1 MTRTIELQALFDK
14 SHMSLSLQGEI
25 LRFLFDSRELLL
37 ENGEKIFYVGK
48 LSLGENLTLKG
59 KKKNVELTNVAVT
72 MFWK

>member
-59 KKKNVELTNVAVT
+59 KKKNTKLTNVAVT

>member
-1 MTRTIELQALFDK
+1 
-14 SHMSLSLQGEI
+14 MSLSLQGEI

-59 KKKNVELTNVAVT
+59 KKKNAKLTNVAVT